1 MFSLK
6 SQNIVLDVNS
16 SYSWKIILET
26 IHGSVSN
33 SLKDEMT
40 NEFPSCADYTAL
52 RWVPS
57 VIHIQ
62 KELTDV
68 T

>member
-6 SQNIVLDVNS
+6 SQNNVLDVNS
-16 SYSWKIILET
+16 FYRWKIILET

-33 SLKDEMT
+33 SLKDEVT

-52 RWVPS
+52 GWVTS
-57 VIHIQ
+57 VFHIQ
-62 KELTDV
+62 KELTKV